1 MLLIGVVDFA
11 VTGVANVGGMLR
23 MVYFAVG
30 RASVSRVGFG
40 GTSESGAHLHHRNM
54 EIL

>member
-11 VTGVANVGGMLR
+11 VTGVENVGGMLR
-23 MVYFAVG
+23 MVCFAVG
-30 RASVSRVGFG
+30 MVSVSRAEFG